1 MIHYCR
7 IECVL
12 VTANKAAEGRSVL
25 EYDDVMQF
33 AVLCPPI
40 RYLDIYIVPGIL
52 RGEEFNK
59 SLTSAYHGASRAQ
72 TPMAIPS

>member
-1 MIHYCR
+1 MIHYCW

-33 AVLCPPI
+33 AVLCPPT
-40 RYLDIYIVPGIL
+40 RYLVPGIL

-59 SLTSAYHGASRAQ
+59 SLTSAYHGAARAQ